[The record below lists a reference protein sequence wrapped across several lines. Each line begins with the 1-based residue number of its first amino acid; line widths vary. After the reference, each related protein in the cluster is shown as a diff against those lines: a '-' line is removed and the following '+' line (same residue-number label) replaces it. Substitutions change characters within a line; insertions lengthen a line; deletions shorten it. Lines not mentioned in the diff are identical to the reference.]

1 MKNKI
6 IYFVDIDI
14 FYISIEIKGKINISC
29 KERKGGKWFF
39 GVMCKGVLFLFV
51 NCYDLK

>member
-14 FYISIEIKGKINISC
+14 FHISIETKGKINTSC
-29 KERKGGKWFF
+29 KERKGGKWLP
-39 GVMCKGVLFLFV
+39 GAMCKGASPLSV
-51 NCYDLK
+51 NCYDSK